1 MDPQPAHAVALPCRR
16 SIDLTSTHILIMA
29 VRTVLQRRGNEDNKK
44 GKNELVHH
52 AASVGRSVEAVRL
65 RSKKQEGWRIG
76 GMKGR

>member
-1 MDPQPAHAVALPCRR
+1 MDPAESLERHDPAIH
-16 SIDLTSTHILIMA
+16 
-29 VRTVLQRRGNEDNKK
+29 EDNKK